1 VIPIN
6 YDGINNKGHNMSK
19 GYTINYYTNL
29 FKSASPR
36 NLTPTN
42 LPNFVS
48 PVYGSSSVK
57 FSQLD
62 GFLGGNIFEI
72 ARGHGDFASFGK
84 TPRARILKALSL
96 RKKHGFV
103 I

>member
-1 VIPIN
+1 
-6 YDGINNKGHNMSK
+6 MSK

-36 NLTPTN
+36 RLTPTN
-42 LPNFVS
+42 LPDFVS

-57 FSQLD
+57 FDQLNS
-62 GFLGGNIFEI
+62 FLSGKIFEI
-72 ARGHGDFASFGK
+72 ARGHGSFANLGK
-84 TPRARILKALSL
+84 TPRARILNALSL
-96 RKKHGFV
+96 RKKYGSIHL